1 MDTGR
6 RSPRK
11 VRGALVFL
19 LGLGLAACAVSP
31 TGKPQFSLVSPAQ
44 EVEMGRKLSR
54 EVEQKL
60 PLVRDPAI
68 TEYVNRVGQRL
79 AAVSDWREIRY
90 QFRVVDAKEVNAFA
104 LPGGFIYVHKGILQ
118 VADNEAELASVLGHE
133 IGHVAAH
140 HPAAQ
145 LSLAYGTQLIASA
158 LLGQNPAALEAMAA
172 QIAGSA
178 GLSAYG
184 RSQELEA
191 DALGIRYLAR
201 AGYDPRASAGFLE
214 KLLALHRREPGAL
227 ERFFASHPPTSER
240 LAQARRLAARIRL
253 AGTPIVQTAE
263 FEAMK
268 QRLR

>member
-31 TGKPQFSLVSPAQ
+31 TGQPQFSLVSPAQ
-44 EVEMGRKLSR
+44 EVEAGRQLSR
-54 EVEQKL
+54 EIEQK
-60 PLVRDPAI
+60 VRLLQDPAI
-68 TEYVNRVGQRL
+68 TDYINRVGQRL

-90 QFRVVDAKEVNAFA
+90 HFKVVDAKEVNAFA
-104 LPGGFIYVHKGILQ
+104 LPGGYIYVHKGLLE
-118 VADNEAELASVLGHE
+118 AAANEAELASVLGHE
-133 IGHVAAH
+133 VGHVAAH

-145 LSLAYGTQLIASA
+145 LSMAYGAQLIASA
-158 LLGQNPAALEAMAA
+158 LLGQNPALWGQMAA
-172 QIAGSA
+172 QILGGA
-178 GLSAYG
+178 GLAAYS

-201 AGYDPRASAGFLE
+201 AGYDPRASTAFLE

-263 FEAMK
+263 FQAMK